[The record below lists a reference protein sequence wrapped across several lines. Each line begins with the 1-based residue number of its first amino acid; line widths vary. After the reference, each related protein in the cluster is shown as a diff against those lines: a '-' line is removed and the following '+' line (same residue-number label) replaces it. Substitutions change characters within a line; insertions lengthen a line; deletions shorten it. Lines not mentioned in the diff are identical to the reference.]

1 MVIKIS
7 NKYWWMLWTKYN
19 NYKKIH
25 IVISIAI
32 IIHLFYIGAQNND
45 PCALKDPL
53 WKKRPFVQERPSH
66 LSFQFLV
73 DKLNIIN
80 VNM

>member
-53 WKKRPFVQERPSH
+53 WKKKTLCARKTFPFK
-66 LSFQFLV
+66 LSILGR
-73 DKLNIIN
+73 
-80 VNM
+80 